1 MSGPV
6 HTTPEELE
14 NGDLTLKMHQKFSVH
29 TVPEELENRGFT
41 PKAHQMFYVHTTPEE
56 FENATITEHI
66 GFVFQQNWAR
76 EIFWLSWN
84 HGVRKAPF
92 SKVFLP
98 HKNKKQA
105 FSNSSG
111 LKSVF
116 EKLRFC
122 DGLVWTESL
131 TVEKRKLRF
140 KFMHHLF
147 PLALKSPIGG
157 VVDGDIY
164 IYFNFK

>member
-76 EIFWLSWN
+76 EIF
-84 HGVRKAPF
+84 
-92 SKVFLP
+92 
-98 HKNKKQA
+98 
-105 FSNSSG
+105 
-111 LKSVF
+111 
-116 EKLRFC
+116 
-122 DGLVWTESL
+122 
-131 TVEKRKLRF
+131 
-140 KFMHHLF
+140 
-147 PLALKSPIGG
+147 
-157 VVDGDIY
+157 
-164 IYFNFK
+164 